1 MNVKQVAKNKSII
14 AAIVAMI
21 SVLYTAETAY
31 AGPCRTPCSDRV
43 TDWFKTPDGA
53 FRCFDDGYYF
63 TSIYGFQMEVT
74 WDKNGCFLSRET
86 YFIDDRNALTS
97 AILEEGFSDCCGGVP
112 ILKTFFGSDG
122 KTVTKVEKF
131 GKDGCLTETDAF
143 VYDDKGQL
151 KDEIISDQYYNYN
164 CLVISPEPTPVA
176 GRVTHKTPAVFV
188 TGPGPVPIP
197 QQKTTEISLY
207 DRDGH
212 LVSVTTFDDQGRAKR
227 SDARASSAPSGQ
239 SEVPVSSVTNG
250 SSTTQIST
258 YDGKGHLV
266 SVTTLDD
273 QGRVKRSDAR
283 PQFTPSGQAGG
294 TGRVVTGVNPFIDQS
309 NPSIIWQN
317 PATGGTAGV
326 APESGSQ
333 TGVSNKW
340 KISHPGS
347 SITGGDSVSGGTAGV
362 AGPGTETAHGSTA
375 GVAGTAP
382 VAMPT
387 DASQREPM
395 KSPTPAGR
403 HLRKRLTV
411 PITAGS
417 PAPAPTPSGHG
428 GGGHGGSVGS
438 ATGATAGVVGP
449 GDNSSSGGNSASGGT
464 AGVAGSSSGQA
475 GAGNKRKIIWQKSS
489 SAATNTG
496 SSAAGNSATGGTA
509 GVAGAGTTTGS
520 SGSAS
525 TRRKSQSKRSV
536 SPSSNANVQG
546 SSQSGGNVHPTP
558 TPTSRKKKPGTEVQ
572 NEH

>member
-14 AAIVAMI
+14 AAIVGMI
-21 SVLYTAETAY
+21 SVLYTTETAY

-53 FRCFDDGYYF
+53 FMCSDDGYWF
-63 TSIYGFQMEVT
+63 TSIYGFQMRVS
-74 WDKNGCFLSRET
+74 WDKNGCFLSREF
-86 YFIDDRNALTS
+86 YFFDDRNELTN
-97 AILEEGFSDCCGGVP
+97 AIREDGFSDCCGGVP

-131 GKDGCLTETDAF
+131 GEDGCLTETDAF

-176 GRVTHKTPAVFV
+176 GRVTHKTPSAVA
-188 TGPGPVPIP
+188 GPGPLQIQ

-227 SDARASSAPSGQ
+227 SDARAPSAPSGQ

-326 APESGSQ
+326 AAESGGQ

-340 KISHPGS
+340 KTSHPGS

-464 AGVAGSSSGQA
+464 AGVAGGSNGQA
-475 GAGNKRKIIWQKSS
+475 SAGNKGKIIWQKPSS
-489 SAATNTG
+489 PATNTG
-496 SSAAGNSATGGTA
+496 SSAEGNSATGGTA

-520 SGSAS
+520 SSSG
-525 TRRKSQSKRSV
+525 TKRRKSQSKKSLGAG
-536 SPSSNANVQG
+536 SSTANIQG
-546 SSQSGGNVHPTP
+546 SGQPGRSARHSPTP
-558 TPTSRKKKPGTEVQ
+558 SNQEQKDPSDKP
-572 NEH
+572 